1 MGFGKVLM
9 LNFDLIL
16 FCKNY
21 NKTAGQRDISVY
33 SCAAKTLTDWIDCS
47 KISWLNLNQILKYF
61 LWLSLANET

>member
-1 MGFGKVLM
+1 MLIKYFMGFGKVLM

-33 SCAAKTLTDWIDCS
+33 SCAAKTLTD
-47 KISWLNLNQILKYF
+47 
-61 LWLSLANET
+61 